1 MEYRWIITFGG
12 HRKECREKSTKRLLG
27 AIALADTGQWL
38 AMRPGKVGRV
48 NLGGYPTAKEAAA
61 AVEREVLVNDERD
74 PETQQNSRPRRRTVD
89 V

>member
-1 MEYRWIITFGG
+1 MEYRWIVTFGG

-38 AMRPGKVGRV
+38 AMRPGRVGRV

-61 AVEREVLVNDERD
+61 AVEREVLGH
-74 PETQQNSRPRRRTVD
+74 ETRTTEEQNSRQRV
-89 V
+89 